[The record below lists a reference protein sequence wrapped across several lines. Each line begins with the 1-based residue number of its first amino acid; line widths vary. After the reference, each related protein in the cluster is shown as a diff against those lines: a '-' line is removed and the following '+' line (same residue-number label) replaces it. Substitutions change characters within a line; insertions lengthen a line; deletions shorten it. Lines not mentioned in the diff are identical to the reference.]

1 MKAARST
8 RPRHVG
14 FRITAMIDM
23 AFLLITF
30 FIMSI
35 RFGHQGEEL
44 VKLPDADQAREV
56 TDERVEL
63 VTVNITRSGKYM
75 IGGTLHSGD
84 EVLAYLQARQEEGD
98 KVEVV
103 IRGDKGSEFNAV
115 QRVMRMSAEA
125 GISNVSLAALQRDP
139 DKAELE

>member
-1 MKAARST
+1 
-8 RPRHVG
+8 
-14 FRITAMIDM
+14 MIDM

-35 RFGHQGEEL
+35 RFGQQGEEL

-63 VTVNITRSGKYM
+63 VTVNITRKGGFV
-75 IGGTLHSGD
+75 IGGTDHSTG
-84 EVLAYLQARQEEGD
+84 EVLAYLRARKEEGGD
-98 KVEVV
+98 LEVV
-103 IRGDKGSEFNAV
+103 IRGDKASEFSAI

-125 GISNVSLAALQRDP
+125 GISDVSLAALQREP
-139 DKAELE
+139 GEELE

>member
-1 MKAARST
+1 MKSARSI

-14 FRITAMIDM
+14 FKITSMIDM

-35 RFGHQGEEL
+35 RFGQQGEEL

-63 VTVNITRSGKYM
+63 VTVNITRNGGFV
-75 IGGTLHSGD
+75 IGGTDHSAG
-84 EVLAYLQARQEEGD
+84 EVLAYLRARKEEGD
-98 KVEVV
+98 DLEVV
-103 IRGDKGSEFNAV
+103 IRGDKASEFSAI

-125 GISNVSLAALQRDP
+125 GISDVSLAALQREP
-139 DKAELE
+139 GEELE

>member
-1 MKAARST
+1 
-8 RPRHVG
+8 
-14 FRITAMIDM
+14 MIDM

-44 VKLPDADQAREV
+44 VNLPDADQAREV

-75 IGGTLHSGD
+75 IGGTDHSGG
-84 EVLAYLQARQEEGD
+84 EVLAYLQARKEEGD
-98 KVEVV
+98 KLEVV

-115 QRVMRMSAEA
+115 QRVLRMSAEA
-125 GISNVSLAALQRDP
+125 GIPNVSLAALQRDP
-139 DKAELE
+139 DKAEPR